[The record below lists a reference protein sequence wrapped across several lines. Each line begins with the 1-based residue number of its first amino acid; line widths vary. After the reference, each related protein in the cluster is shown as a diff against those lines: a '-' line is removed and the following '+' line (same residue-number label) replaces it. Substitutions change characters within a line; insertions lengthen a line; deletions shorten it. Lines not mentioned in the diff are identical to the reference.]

1 MGQHSEAELNQKFL
15 ETAKLMN
22 IYLNHFPQ
30 FEKYALAQQIRNCMY
45 EVYGLIVEGQKRYHK
60 KTSLTLL
67 DVRHEQWRM
76 LVNLAHSLGYFEFK
90 DGNKSAESP
99 KKLAAHRHLAISRLI
114 DELGRMIGGWLTYV
128 RREDQQRE
136 AP

>member
-1 MGQHSEAELNQKFL
+1 MGQHSEAELNRKFL

-30 FEKYALAQQIRNCMY
+30 FEKYALAQEIRRCMY
-45 EVYGLIVEGQKRYHK
+45 EVYGFIVEGQKRYHK
-60 KTSLTLL
+60 KTTLTLL

-90 DGNKSAESP
+90 DGSRSDDSP
-99 KKLAAHRHLAISRLI
+99 RKLAAHRYLAISRLI
-114 DELGRMIGGWLTYV
+114 DELGRMIGGWIV
-128 RREDQQRE
+128 FDRRIEQQRE
-136 AP
+136 AS